1 MNDSVVIFLVLGI
14 AGWLWWD
21 SRGVA
26 EKAFR
31 HAQMRCEWARVTLL
45 NDTVAWRKVR
55 LGRNVHGR
63 VTLKRTYSFEFTS
76 DSSQRYQGEIVMLG
90 HRLKS
95 ITMEPH
101 RFDQWSP

>member
-1 MNDSVVIFLVLGI
+1 MNDSLVIFLVLGI

-26 EKAFR
+26 EKAIH
-31 HAQMRCEWARVTLL
+31 HAKMRCEWARVTLL

-55 LGRNVHGR
+55 LGRNAHGR
-63 VTLKRTYSFEFTS
+63 VTLQRTYTFEFTS

-101 RFDQWSP
+101 RFDSWSS